1 MISHTANSEHQC
13 NPELVHYIIPTIA
26 LIFGA
31 VFLMMGIATGAWIF
45 YTIGGIVI
53 LLSGWGFNAAYR
65 YIHRHM
71 PVTELTDTEGLKI
84 QQNPIQVQHED
95 PVPPV

>member
-1 MISHTANSEHQC
+1 MISHTTISEHQC
-13 NPELVHYIIPTIA
+13 NPVLAHYIIPTMA

-31 VFLMMGIATGAWIF
+31 VFLMMGITTGAWIF

-53 LLSGWGFNAAYR
+53 LLSSWGFNAAHR
-65 YIHRHM
+65 YIHQHT
-71 PVTELTDTEGLKI
+71 PVTELTDTGALKI
-84 QQNPIQVQHED
+84 QQNPLQAHNED